1 MKDRLK
7 KYKGRHV
14 NVAKKVHWDIC
25 KKKRLE
31 HSKKWYEHILE
42 GAVENEEIKVL
53 WDINIY
59 FDNLIKARRPD
70 VVVIDKK
77 EQKGIIIGIYL
88 FIYLFNNIYTSSKYQ
103 LQKLF
108 FLQSPV

>member
-1 MKDRLK
+1 MAQKE
-7 KYKGRHV
+7 YKRRHD
-14 NVAKKVHWDIC
+14 NVAKEVHWDIC
-25 KKKRLE
+25 KKNRLE
-31 HSKKWYEHILE
+31 HSEKWYEHVLE

-53 WDINIY
+53 WDIHIY
-59 FDNLIKARRPD
+59 FDNLIKARRLD

-77 EQKGIIIGIYL
+77 EQKGIFIYLFTYL
-88 FIYLFNNIYTSSKYQ
+88 FIYTGSKYQ